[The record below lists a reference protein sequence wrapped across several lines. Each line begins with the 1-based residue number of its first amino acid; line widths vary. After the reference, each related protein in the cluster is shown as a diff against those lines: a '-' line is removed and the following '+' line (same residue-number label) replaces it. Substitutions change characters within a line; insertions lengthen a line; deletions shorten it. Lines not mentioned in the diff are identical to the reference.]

1 MFRGYMCTG
10 NHYWYIFCSFVST
23 LSTMRIRYLL
33 YGLCLFAFPQGSL
46 WAQTLPVGSPLLE
59 DYYRRLQLLGEVDS
73 SISFSMR
80 PLTADA
86 LGQTNVFDP
95 EGVLGERSYLYYFP
109 DGDGQS
115 TRLHSS
121 H

>member
-1 MFRGYMCTG
+1 
-10 NHYWYIFCSFVST
+10 
-23 LSTMRIRYLL
+23 MRIRYLL

-73 SISFSMR
+73 SISFSVR

-109 DGDGQS
+109 DGEGYVQALPVGMDYNQIGRAS
-115 TRLHSS
+115 CRERVCHYV
-121 H
+121 